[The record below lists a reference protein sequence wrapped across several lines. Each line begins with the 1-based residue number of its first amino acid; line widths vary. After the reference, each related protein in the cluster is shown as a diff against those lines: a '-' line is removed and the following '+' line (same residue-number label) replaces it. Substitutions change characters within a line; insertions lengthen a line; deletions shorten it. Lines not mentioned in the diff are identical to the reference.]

1 MQELPQA
8 WTEEQALCTWEVSA
22 TSLSGIRV
30 LLHFFIFYSVI
41 YSYRNL
47 TVYITTDVYNFLDW
61 GNIEG
66 KSVINTDLIQ
76 FMGLKTDEGAME
88 NSVETS

>member
-1 MQELPQA
+1 MEELPQA
-8 WTEEQALCTWEVSA
+8 WVEEQALCTWEVSS

-30 LLHFFIFYSVI
+30 LLYYFIFYSVI

-47 TVYITTDVYNFLDW
+47 TMYITTDVYNFFDW

-76 FMGLKTDEGAME
+76 FMGLQTGAGAME
-88 NSVETS
+88 NSIETP

>member
-1 MQELPQA
+1 MY
-8 WTEEQALCTWEVSA
+8 V
-22 TSLSGIRV
+22 
-30 LLHFFIFYSVI
+30 
-41 YSYRNL
+41 
-47 TVYITTDVYNFLDW
+47 TTDVYNFLDW

-76 FMGLKTDEGAME
+76 FMGLQTGAGAME